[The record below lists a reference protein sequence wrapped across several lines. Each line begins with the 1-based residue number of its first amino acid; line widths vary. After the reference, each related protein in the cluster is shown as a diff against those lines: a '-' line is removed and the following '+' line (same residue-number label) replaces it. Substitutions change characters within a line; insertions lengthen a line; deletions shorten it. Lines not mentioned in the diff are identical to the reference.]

1 MSLTQMGWS
10 SRFSTQKTDTS
21 TIARIIAVHRSH
33 MRAIREQGELNLY
46 LPGNTETMPT
56 VGDWV
61 TITPEF
67 EDEQGE
73 PAAIV
78 QKVLDRKSY
87 LARWTPNGKQV
98 MAANVDTVFIV
109 TSANEDFSVNRL
121 QRYLLLCQEGGCTP
135 AIVVSKTDLHE
146 DPGSMLEDLKKNLGT
161 PVIGTTLTTGEGVN
175 QIKALMPEGSTSV
188 FVGSS
193 GVGKSSLVNTLLG
206 ESVQIVQDIRED
218 DGKGRHTTTSRHL
231 FQVPG
236 HGLIIDTPG
245 LREVQVFGSD
255 EAIGETFPRIAALAE
270 QCRFADCSHGTE
282 PGCAIKKALESGD
295 LEASEW
301 ENFTKLQK
309 EAAYVR
315 RKEDKAEMANSK
327 KRWKDINVMM
337 RKKKKFEDGLE

>member
-1 MSLTQMGWS
+1 MGWS
-10 SRFSTQKTDTS
+10 SHFSSGQETDTS

-33 MRAIREQGELNLY
+33 MRGVREQGEINLY
-46 LPGNTETMPT
+46 LPGNTETLPT

-61 TITPEF
+61 SITPEF

-78 QKVLDRKSY
+78 QKVLDRKSS
-87 LARWTPNGKQV
+87 LARWTSSGRQI
-98 MAANVDTVFIV
+98 MAANLDSVFIV
-109 TSANEDFSVNRL
+109 TSANEDFSINRL
-121 QRYLLLCQEGGCTP
+121 QRFLLLCQEGGCAP
-135 AIVVSKTDLHE
+135 IAVVSKTDLHE
-146 DPGSMLEDLKKNLGT
+146 DPKGLIDDLRKKLGI
-161 PVIGTTLTTGEGVN
+161 PVIGTTLTTGEGVD
-175 QIKALMPEGSTSV
+175 QIQELMPPGSTSV

-236 HGLIIDTPG
+236 YGLIIDTPG

-255 EAIGETFPRIAALAE
+255 EAIEETFPKIAALAE
-270 QCRFADCSHGTE
+270 RCRFADCNHETE
-282 PGCAIKKALESGD
+282 PGCAIQEALESGD
-295 LEASEW
+295 LDASEW

-337 RKKKKFEDGLE
+337 RKKKRFEDGLE